1 MRSVA
6 DFYQDCMAVAHALPP
21 LDVQLADAVS
31 CVLAEDVQAPFNL
44 PVADLSACDG
54 YAVRIRDCEGA
65 TLESPV
71 TLPVTEEIRAGAVDP
86 AALVPGTAIRIA
98 SGAPMPSGA
107 EAVVSLEFTDHG
119 IAQVALRTAPASG
132 ENIRR
137 RAEDVAQGDTVLRSG
152 TRIGARQMALL
163 AGVGRDRVLV
173 HPRPRVVI
181 ISIGDEI
188 VEPGGEARPG
198 TVFDAN
204 GHALST
210 AVADAGAQTF
220 RVAAVP
226 DERARLRETIEDQ
239 LVRADLILTTGGISY
254 GSGDTVREVLGA
266 LGTVRFDNVAAWPG
280 HIMGVGT
287 VGAEDGQPGTP
298 IVCLPGDPVSAQVC
312 FEVFVRP
319 TLRHMQGWTAVNRP
333 VVRAAIDRSWY
344 SPRGRREFVRVR
356 LTGSPR
362 SGY

>member
-1 MRSVA
+1 M
-6 DFYQDCMAVAHALPP
+6 
-21 LDVQLADAVS
+21 
-31 CVLAEDVQAPFNL
+31 
-44 PVADLSACDG
+44 
-54 YAVRIRDCEGA
+54 
-65 TLESPV
+65 
-71 TLPVTEEIRAGAVDP
+71 
-86 AALVPGTAIRIA
+86 PGTAIRIA

-119 IAQVALRTAPASG
+119 IAQVALRTAPASS

-254 GSGDTVREVLGA
+254 G
-266 LGTVRFDNVAAWPG
+266 TVRFDNVAAWPG

-319 TLRHMQGWTAVNRP
+319 ALRHMQGWTAVNRP

-362 SGY
+362 SGYNAAVMGTPASLLLSALADSNALAVVPEDVTTVRAGDGLQCLVLE